1 MTENVREILFQRGE
15 AFEKAKALVDK
26 AEAEN
31 RDLTVEEKKEY
42 DRNLKLMDELAERA
56 KRAGYIGMLD
66 TVLREPVNEPVRV
79 SPGGGFVL
87 AGIRTAFDIEGKAY
101 PVIESRDELTRHMP
115 NDNGDFSLGAF
126 VRASMGLKENRAVQ
140 TGTAIVPQFLSAQII
155 DDVRAKARV
164 IQAGAMTIPI
174 EGPTMLCRIDGDP
187 TVYQHTEAA
196 EDINESD
203 PTFTPLELDPKALVA
218 LVPLTME
225 VVEDARNLDAALQT
239 SLAAAFAAKLDAL
252 TITKILTDANI
263 ATSETGEDCAT
274 WGGVMAAVTEM
285 LGADMDLP
293 SAIIAN
299 TADYAARAGATAE
312 TAGTWLGAP
321 PALAGMQDLFTTR
334 ISEGEAILGGFN
346 QGVAIAVRTNLQLE
360 LSRFQKPTKATHL
373 LVAYARMEGYVLQ
386 PKALYVQKT
395 TVTP

>member
-1 MTENVREILFQRGE
+1 MTDNVYEILFQRGE
-15 AFEKAKALVDK
+15 AFEAAKALIDK

-31 RDLTVEEKKEY
+31 RDLTKEEKLEY
-42 DRNLKLMDELAERA
+42 ERNIRLMDELAERA
-56 KRAGYIGMLD
+56 RRAGYID
-66 TVLREPVNEPVRV
+66 KIDADLRKPLNEPIRLN
-79 SPGGGFVL
+79 PGAYMG

-101 PVIESRDELTRHMP
+101 PVIESRDYLTRHVP
-115 NDNGDFSLGAF
+115 NDKGDFSLGAF
-126 VRASMGLKENRAVQ
+126 VRARMGLEESRAVQ

-155 DDVRAKARV
+155 DDVRAKSRV

-174 EGPTMLCRIDGDP
+174 DGPTTLCRIDGDP

-196 EDINESD
+196 EDIVEST

-218 LVPLTME
+218 LIPLTME

-252 TITKILTDANI
+252 TITKILADVNI
-263 ATSETGEDCAT
+263 ATSEAAEDCGT
-274 WGGVMAAVTEM
+274 WAGVMAAVTAM
-285 LGADMDLP
+285 LGANMDLP

-299 TADYAARAGATAE
+299 TADYAARAGATAS

-321 PALAGMQDLFTTR
+321 PALVGMKDLFTTS
-334 ISEGEAILGGFN
+334 ISEGSAILGGFN

-360 LSRFQKPTKATHL
+360 ISRFQKPTKATHL

-386 PKALYVQKT
+386 PKALYIQKT

>member
-1 MTENVREILFQRGE
+1 MTDNVREILLQRGE
-15 AFEKAKALVDK
+15 AFEAAKALVDK

-31 RDLTVEEKKEY
+31 RDLTTEEKLEY
-42 DRNLKLMDELAERA
+42 DRNLRKMDELAERA
-56 KRAGYIGMLD
+56 KRAGYIRMLD

-79 SPGGGFVL
+79 SPGGFAL

-101 PVIESRDELTRHMP
+101 PVVESRDYLTRHVP
-115 NDNGDFSLGAF
+115 NDKGDFSLGAF
-126 VRASMGLKENRAVQ
+126 VRASMGLKESRAVQ

-155 DDVRAKARV
+155 DDVRAKSRV

-174 EGPTMLCRIDGDP
+174 DGPTMLCRIDGDP

-196 EDINESD
+196 EDIVEST

-239 SLAAAFAAKLDAL
+239 SLAAAVAAKLDAL
-252 TITKILTDANI
+252 TITKILADANI
-263 ATSETGEDCAT
+263 ATSEAAEDCGT
-274 WGGVMAAVTEM
+274 WAGVMAAVTAM
-285 LGADMDLP
+285 LGANMDLP

-299 TADYAARAGATAE
+299 TVDYADRAGATAS

-321 PALAGMQDLFTTR
+321 PALAGMKDLFTTS
-334 ISEGEAILGGFN
+334 ISEGSAILGGFD

-360 LSRFQKPTKATHL
+360 ISRFQKPTKATHL